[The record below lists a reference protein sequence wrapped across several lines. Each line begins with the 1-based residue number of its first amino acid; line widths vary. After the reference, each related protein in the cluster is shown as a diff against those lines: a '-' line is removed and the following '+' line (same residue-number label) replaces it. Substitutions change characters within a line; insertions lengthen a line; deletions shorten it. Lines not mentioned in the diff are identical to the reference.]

1 MTGASWLFSLQW
13 IVSKE
18 VYRGL
23 FSTMVGNYIDLDDFH
38 WGEQRNEMFTI
49 GRLSRPDSVKFP
61 LNFPNFYELLG
72 LGDVCCR
79 VMAW

>member
-1 MTGASWLFSLQW
+1 MF
-13 IVSKE
+13 KE

-23 FSTMVGNYIDLDDFH
+23 SSTMVGNYIDPNDFH
-38 WGEQRNEMFTI
+38 WREQRNETFTI
-49 GRLSRPDSVKFP
+49 GWLSRPDSVKFP

-72 LGDVCCR
+72 LWDVCYW